1 MATFGNCQNSLDH
14 LRETLEV
21 IRHLWYC
28 SEVVNFSYKI
38 GKISGDMDMKSDTFD
53 LGKGEGTQEVHYI

>member
-21 IRHLWYC
+21 IRHLCYC
-28 SEVVNFSYKI
+28 SEVVNFFYKI
-38 GKISGDMDMKSDTFD
+38 GKNLRDMDMKSDTFD